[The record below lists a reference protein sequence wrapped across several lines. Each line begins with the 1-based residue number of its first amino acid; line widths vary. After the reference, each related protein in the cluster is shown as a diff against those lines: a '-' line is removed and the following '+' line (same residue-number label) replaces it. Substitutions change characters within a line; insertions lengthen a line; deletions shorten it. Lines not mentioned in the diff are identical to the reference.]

1 MFGSSKELSN
11 AMSKSRK
18 KEDDKEVYKN
28 FISSMV
34 PSLVLIFHKI
44 DFEEMLVLTKLEHI
58 FGNST

>member
-1 MFGSSKELSN
+1 
-11 AMSKSRK
+11 MSKSRK